1 MAASSKNNLKILFDN
16 LKQACPNL
24 QIPEDIEKLYQVIES
39 EKKLSPIQSRKL
51 SVWLTVEQNKLKQT
65 PKTPKPKP
73 KKKSNPKKGEANSR
87 LNVINQSLKT
97 EIKKLEK
104 DLKAK
109 DKEFEAKFR
118 EKLAEF
124 EAEKQNLQN
133 QIDLLTRENSNLTSV
148 SDSESDTL
156 IKLRNDLNNYQQLG
170 AYNWVRAQ
178 LDSIKDLTD
187 QISKAKQQAEASDQ
201 EIARLQIIEQKYND
215 LLDCPLVQSAIAT
228 RNLLEARETML
239 RTEISN
245 LQERNSE
252 LESEIQ
258 DVKSHQISL
267 KQNQKQ
273 IRQEFMSSKPK
284 LVHESTVS
292 EKALPRPEDDFSDL
306 KELFPEAKASQL
318 KAIRKAEKHFQ
329 IEEIQFLLQKRV
341 MIIAGFG
348 LEGIRK
354 TILPLFAQNSE
365 SVFYDGAT
373 EKIKNAL
380 TRGFGNN
387 FDFILI
393 YNGSVSHDLP
403 NLINSHFFGQRDKV
417 VFVKAGQHS
426 RTVLRNFLAQSQ
438 QNLIPS

>member
-1 MAASSKNNLKILFDN
+1 M
-16 LKQACPNL
+16 
-24 QIPEDIEKLYQVIES
+24 
-39 EKKLSPIQSRKL
+39 
-51 SVWLTVEQNKLKQT
+51 
-65 PKTPKPKP
+65 
-73 KKKSNPKKGEANSR
+73 
-87 LNVINQSLKT
+87 
-97 EIKKLEK
+97 
-104 DLKAK
+104 
-109 DKEFEAKFR
+109 
-118 EKLAEF
+118 
-124 EAEKQNLQN
+124 
-133 QIDLLTRENSNLTSV
+133 
-148 SDSESDTL
+148 
-156 IKLRNDLNNYQQLG
+156 
-170 AYNWVRAQ
+170 
-178 LDSIKDLTD
+178 
-187 QISKAKQQAEASDQ
+187 SKAKQQAEASDQ
-201 EIARLQIIEQKYND
+201 EIARLQVIERKYND

-228 RNLLEARETML
+228 KNLLEARETML

-273 IRQEFMSSKPK
+273 IRQEFMSSRPKPI
-284 LVHESTVS
+284 HELATA
-292 EKALPRPEDDFSDL
+292 EKTSSKPEDDFSDL
-306 KELFPEAKASQL
+306 KELFPEAKSSQL
-318 KAIRKAEKHFQ
+318 KAIRKAEKHFK

-354 TILPLFAQNSE
+354 TILPLFAENSE
-365 SVFYDGAT
+365 TVFYDGAT

-380 TRGFGNN
+380 TRCFGNN

-438 QNLIPS
+438 QNLIPN